1 MVQVGS
7 RAVSIVLCW
16 HRFFNRKFITTVE
29 NVDVV
34 WVWVDILVHEGSNL
48 FDIVERS
55 IFSILSLEV
64 LV

>member
-7 RAVSIVLCW
+7 RAVRIVLCW
-16 HRFFNRKFITTVE
+16 HRFFNRKFITVE
-29 NVDVV
+29 NGDVV